1 VTAEREKWLILVQQL
16 PASPSNARV
25 KTWRRLQ
32 QLGALALKH
41 SVYVL
46 PNSPAAR
53 EDFEWIKS
61 EIVDLKGQAAILS
74 ANASAAEEQEIMAS
88 FRRSRA
94 ADFSALRGEIESFAR
109 RQAGSASRGRARSA
123 VARAV
128 SALRDRLHQIEQID
142 FFAAPGR
149 SEARAALDRLE
160 RRLAPSRSSTPPDEP
175 WTPANRSEY
184 RGRTWVTRPRP
195 GIDRMASAWLIQRFI
210 DPKARFTFAAA
221 LEGLS
226 PQHVPFDMFDAEFSH
241 HGGRCT
247 FEVLLQRFSLDE
259 PRLQTIAEI
268 VHDVDLKDARYG
280 APAAPIVASLVEG
293 LRETYPD
300 DRVLLEQ
307 GRVMFEALYR
317 SPDAAGRPPAT
328 ANRGRRAPRAKR
340 RRQR

>member
-1 VTAEREKWLILVQQL
+1 VTGEREKWLILVQQL

-32 QLGALALKH
+32 QLGAVALKN

-53 EDFEWIKS
+53 EDFEWIKA

-88 FRRSRA
+88 FRRSRTE
-94 ADFSALRGEIESFAR
+94 DFSALRGEIGSFAR
-109 RQAGSASRGRARSA
+109 RHAKSAPRGSARSG
-123 VARAV
+123 VARTVNAF
-128 SALRDRLHQIEQID
+128 RERLHQIEQID

-149 SEARAALDRLE
+149 AEARAALDRLE
-160 RRLAPSRSSTPPDEP
+160 QRFAPARTSTTPVEP
-175 WTPANRSEY
+175 WTPANRADY
-184 RGRTWVTRPRP
+184 RARTWVTRPRP

-221 LEGLS
+221 LDGLS
-226 PQHVPFDMFDAEFSH
+226 PQYVPFDMFDAEFSH
-241 HGGRCT
+241 HRGLCT
-247 FEVLLQRFSLDE
+247 FEVLMRRFSLDE

-268 VHDVDLKDARYG
+268 VHDVDLKDARHG

-293 LRETYPD
+293 LRETYSD
-300 DRVLLEQ
+300 DRVLLDQ

-317 SPDAAGRPPAT
+317 SPET
-328 ANRGRRAPRAKR
+328 TRGRKR
-340 RRQR
+340 